1 MSVKDHKKNKLKL
14 IITCDFHYFLSKKT
28 FMSPKKFI
36 EIILR
41 GISQIM
47 LVNNVI
53 TGILFLIGIFYNSW
67 LMGIG
72 AIIGVLTGTFTAMLL
87 KYNKNDIDNGLYG
100 YNSTLVGLG
109 IIYFFEFNVP
119 SIIAV
124 IVGATLSTIIMRSIR
139 KTRLPAYT
147 APFIISTWILL
158 VIILKFHIIPLKT
171 IQIPTAENLEIIPA
185 FFNGIGQVMFQENV
199 ITGIIFLIGLMV
211 YSRISTLYAV
221 VGSVTGIAIGFA
233 LSFPINMLNMGLFG
247 FNGVLCGIVF
257 SNKNWYNIK
266 TALISIIISIFIIY
280 GMINLSI
287 MTLTSPFVLST
298 WLILIIN
305 NLLKNKIKQYNIP

>member
-1 MSVKDHKKNKLKL
+1 MNVWNFLK
-14 IITCDFHYFLSKKT
+14 IFF
-28 FMSPKKFI
+28 
-36 EIILR
+36 R

-72 AIIGVLTGTFTAMLL
+72 AITGDLIGTFTAVLL

-100 YNSTLVGLG
+100 YNSALVGLA
-109 IIYFFEFNVP
+109 IIYFFGFNVS

-124 IVGATLSTIIMRSIR
+124 IIGAVLSTIVMRSIR
-139 KTRLPAYT
+139 KTSAPAYT
-147 APFIISTWILL
+147 APFIISTWILI
-158 VIILKFHIIPLKT
+158 VIILKFHIIQLKT
-171 IQIPTAENLEIIPA
+171 IQTPTADNLEIISA

-199 ITGIIFLIGLMV
+199 ITGIIFLIGLIV

-221 VGSVTGIAIGFA
+221 VGTATGIAIGFIF
-233 LSFPINMLNMGLFG
+233 SFPINMLNMGLFG

-257 SNKNWYNIK
+257 SNKNWYHMII
-266 TALISIIISIFIIY
+266 TLISIIISSFIIY

-287 MTLTSPFVLST
+287 IALTSPFVLST